1 MWARWWVGMVVSWW
15 VGMVVSWWVGMVVS
29 WWVGNWDCKCVV
41 LGKIVK
47 SKWLHGK

>member
-29 WWVGNWDCKCVV
+29 WWVENWDCKCVV
-41 LGKIVK
+41 LG
-47 SKWLHGK
+47 